1 MNKMINIKFWDNEK
15 YEYPLLRIDESD
27 LKKFE
32 NILKEYQK
40 DDEYNFD
47 DFLRILEDNKIKF
60 EEITNDIELF
70 F

>member
-1 MNKMINIKFWDNEK
+1 MINIKFWDNEK